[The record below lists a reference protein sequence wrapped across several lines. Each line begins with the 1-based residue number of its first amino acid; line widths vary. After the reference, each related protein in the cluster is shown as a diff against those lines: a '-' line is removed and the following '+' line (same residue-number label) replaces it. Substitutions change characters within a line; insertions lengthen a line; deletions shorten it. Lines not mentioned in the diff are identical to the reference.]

1 MKDPVWLGFILDQ
14 VVYLFIDTNQK
25 PFQDK
30 IVSKDTGR
38 GKKIF
43 NKILVDFYFY
53 FKALSTSVIIN
64 ELITNK
70 FYRAYKELSVTKL

>member
-1 MKDPVWLGFILDQ
+1 VSPHL
-14 VVYLFIDTNQK
+14 DTNQK
-25 PFQDK
+25 PFLDK

-43 NKILVDFYFY
+43 KKFWLIFYSY

-64 ELITNK
+64 ELMTND
-70 FYRAYKELSVTKL
+70 FYRVYKGLSVTK